1 MDEFAWAPQK
11 HSEFKGGNYRGRLF
25 AVGRRPALLDA
36 IISIGNA
43 MKNVFGLFAAAVV
56 GSVFVVGLA
65 AAAGNGS
72 AGGSTRS
79 APAPVNGYSGGSPR
93 WSAGFGSAGGSVQT
107 SAGNGSAGGS
117 TRSAPAVPVETRVVE
132 MAPPPAPVPDY
143 VPAPAPAPEMRAAAP
158 IEERFRIN
166 VPLDMRVIIGDA
178 GGDAG
183 GNYQSGNCQNGN
195 CPPMAAAAPG
205 AGAEPP
211 ALFGQLRDARKEMH
225 ETQEAARLDH
235 RAYRLGR
242 RAIGDAIKRNAV
254 EASRDAYRAAK
265 Q

>member
-1 MDEFAWAPQK
+1 
-11 HSEFKGGNYRGRLF
+11 
-25 AVGRRPALLDA
+25 
-36 IISIGNA
+36 
-43 MKNVFGLFAAAVV
+43 MKNAFGLFCAAVV

-79 APAPVNGYSGGSPR
+79 APAPVNGYSGGAPR

-107 SAGNGSAGGS
+107 AAGNGSAGGS
-117 TRSAPAVPVETRVVE
+117 TRSAAAMPVETRIVE
-132 MAPPPAPVPDY
+132 MTPPPAPAPDY
-143 VPAPAPAPEMRAAAP
+143 VSAPAPEMRSAP

-166 VPLDMRVIIGDA
+166 VPLDMRVIVGDA

-183 GNYQSGNCQNGN
+183 GNYQSGNCQSGN
-195 CPPMAAAAPG
+195 CPAPAAAPAPG